1 MISFF
6 VRMNEVFFQV
16 NDTQSS
22 ASFVHDVREDI
33 HFNFGALIVT
43 LHRSDYFDCIVFAI
57 DDIEAFE
64 SSPKCT
70 IAQVRI
76 NLLNNKCEKVILLY
90 SCRYWSQSDI

>member
-57 DDIEAFE
+57 NDIEAFE

-70 IAQVRI
+70 ITQVRI
-76 NLLNNKCEKVILLY
+76 NSIVA
-90 SCRYWSQSDI
+90 DIGANLIFEVTSIPRVAVR